1 MQDLFQN
8 YVDDLIKLRDA
19 FHDELAA
26 QAQELSKAMG
36 IYARGSEAALASLM
50 EKVAARGVEL

>member
-8 YVDDLIKLRDA
+8 YVDSVNKLRDA

-26 QAQELSKAMG
+26 QAQELSKALDHLRS
-36 IYARGSEAALASLM
+36 AQ
-50 EKVAARGVEL
+50 

>member
-8 YVDDLIKLRDA
+8 YVDDVSKFRDA

-26 QAQELSKAMG
+26 LARELSKAMD
-36 IYARGSEAALASLM
+36 IYAQRSEAALASIM
-50 EKVAARGVEL
+50 EKV